1 MKLDV
6 HFKERHIANKIRCQ
20 LVKTFWLQVCSCT
33 TDLCNDN
40 DYEVTPRD
48 RKPIKSK
55 RIDAAGGT
63 TSSGRGR
70 SESKIFNLTLL
81 EVAGLGGEEDL
92 SEEEKRLAH
101 IPQHRQP
108 RQTNRRQQGII
119 LLKTK
124 QSIKPTSNFN
134 FEAKILQLINQ
145 KSKIAF
151 QTKRMTR
158 KITRL
163 LRQSL
168 PCN

>member
-1 MKLDV
+1 M
-6 HFKERHIANKIRCQ
+6 
-20 LVKTFWLQVCSCT
+20 KTFCFQVCSCT

-40 DYEVTPRD
+40 DYEVSPRD

-119 LLKTK
+119 LLKLNRVLISLLPS
-124 QSIKPTSNFN
+124 SILK
-134 FEAKILQLINQ
+134 Q
-145 KSKIAF
+145 KSYSSLIKS
-151 QTKRMTR
+151 Q
-158 KITRL
+158 RL
-163 LRQSL
+163 LSR
-168 PCN
+168 PNE

>member
-1 MKLDV
+1 M
-6 HFKERHIANKIRCQ
+6 
-20 LVKTFWLQVCSCT
+20 KTFCFQVCSCT

-119 LLKTK
+119 LLKLNRVLSLIPV
-124 QSIKPTSNFN
+124 SILK
-134 FEAKILQLINQ
+134 Q
-145 KSKIAF
+145 KSYSSLIKS
-151 QTKRMTR
+151 Q
-158 KITRL
+158 RL
-163 LRQSL
+163 LSR
-168 PCN
+168 PNE